1 MCKGLVIMSRHCTF
15 CGSKLEDGAKICTNC
30 GKMVPIASSVQ
41 KRGEQEYIDRSR
53 IQGIPK
59 RVYEHPK
66 RAEAEERMRREQEAR
81 NARRARETARNRELS
96 AQEHRRTPTEHS
108 SSGKEN
114 YGNGKKI
121 VKTVLKFAV
130 ILALIYFVLAFVR
143 ILGVR
148 HSTYKFDTEM
158 TLANENYGEAF
169 DAYFKSGKWKY
180 NIFKN
185 QVSYEGTSES
195 GDEYTMTFGKKKGQT
210 IVRLMTKNGKKMA
223 SDSIMNDVMGMFM
236 FEKKVTG

>member
-1 MCKGLVIMSRHCTF
+1 MSRHCTF

-30 GKMVPIASSVQ
+30 GKMVPIASSTQ
-41 KRGEQEYIDRSR
+41 RRGEQEFIDRSR

-81 NARRARETARNRELS
+81 KAKRVRETDRNREMS
-96 AQEHRRTPTEHS
+96 AADYRRTPTDHS

-114 YGNGKKI
+114 YGKGKKI
-121 VKTVLKFAV
+121 LKTLLKITVV
-130 ILALIYFVLAFVR
+130 ILVIYFVIAFVR
-143 ILGVR
+143 IFSVR
-148 HSTYKFDTEM
+148 HSTYDFDTEM
-158 TLANENYGEAF
+158 KLASENYGEAV
-169 DAYFKSGKWKY
+169 DAYFKDGKWKY

-195 GDEYTMTFGKKKGQT
+195 GDDYVMIFGKNDGQT
-210 IVRLMTKNGKKMA
+210 VVRQMTKNSKKVA